1 MFPETTP
8 LTHEIP
14 KLLSKGKDDKPN
26 IHKFKTV
33 RCNFSPIKLFRNQ
46 LVTDIDVLLEANE
59 ARPDVLITILHSLI
73 LNKSPKEEFDAV
85 VWKKL
90 IGDYFLRNPVFFKIL
105 EEGGLN
111 PSKAKNLAK
120 CMRYL

>member
-1 MFPETTP
+1 M
-8 LTHEIP
+8 
-14 KLLSKGKDDKPN
+14 
-26 IHKFKTV
+26 
-33 RCNFSPIKLFRNQ
+33 FRNQ

-73 LNKSPKEEFDAV
+73 LNKSPKEEFDSV

-90 IGDYFLRNPVFFKIL
+90 IGDYFLRNPVFLKIL